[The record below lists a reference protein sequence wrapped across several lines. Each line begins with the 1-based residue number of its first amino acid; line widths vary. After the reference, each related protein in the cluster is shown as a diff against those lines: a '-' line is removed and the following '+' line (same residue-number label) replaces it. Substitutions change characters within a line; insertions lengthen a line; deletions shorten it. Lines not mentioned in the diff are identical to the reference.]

1 MGVNASC
8 EFITV
13 FAEKQKPQN
22 IGRIT
27 LPLVVLILP
36 PLVQLAGGLDHPKY
50 PHPRQ
55 RKKEHRN
62 FSSIALEEMTK
73 KLETTSSSSPC
84 SVPAVARILYV
95 EDTH

>member
-55 RKKEHRN
+55 RKKNTETLAVLR
-62 FSSIALEEMTK
+62 LK
-73 KLETTSSSSPC
+73 K
-84 SVPAVARILYV
+84 
-95 EDTH
+95 